1 MSVSKNL
8 LKTFRAFAGI
18 SRTWTTLNASTAP
31 VTADKRLYVVVRND
45 LLPGLQIS
53 QSIHAKDDF
62 THEHPAEEKRWRDT
76 SNTIIVLSGTS
87 DQIYSVIS
95 KALTH
100 DVKYSRFKEPDLGD
114 QVTAVALE
122 PGEKT
127 VEIVRGLPLAL
138 RDIVL

>member
-1 MSVSKNL
+1 MLSKNF
-8 LKTFRAFAGI
+8 LKAFRAF
-18 SRTWTTLNASTAP
+18 SEFNRSWTTLNPSKSP

-62 THEHPAEEKRWRDT
+62 THEHPDEELKWRNE
-76 SNTIIVLSGTS
+76 SNTIIVLSGS
-87 DQIYSVIS
+87 IDQLYSVIS
-95 KALTH
+95 KALTNH
-100 DVKYSRFKEPDLGD
+100 VKYSRFKEPDLNN

-127 VEIVRGLPLAL
+127 VEIVKGLPLAL
-138 RDIVL
+138 RDLIL

>member
-1 MSVSKNL
+1 MLSKNF
-8 LKTFRAFAGI
+8 LKAFRAFSEF
-18 SRTWTTLNASTAP
+18 SRNWTTLNPSKAP

-62 THEHPAEEKRWRDT
+62 THEYPVEEKRWRDT

-87 DQIYSVIS
+87 DQLYSVIS

-100 DVKYSRFKEPDLGD
+100 DVKYSRFKEPDLNN

-127 VEIVRGLPLAL
+127 VEIVKGLPLAL
-138 RDIVL
+138 RDLIL

>member
-1 MSVSKNL
+1 MLSKNFV
-8 LKTFRAFAGI
+8 KAFRAFSGL
-18 SRTWTTLNASTAP
+18 SRTWTTLNLSKSP

-62 THEHPAEEKRWRDT
+62 THEHPEEEKRWRDT
-76 SNTIIVLSGTS
+76 SNTIIILSGTS
-87 DQIYSVIS
+87 DQLYSVIS

-100 DVKYSRFKEPDLGD
+100 DVKYSRFKEPDLD
-114 QVTAVALE
+114 YQVTAVALE